1 MALFLF
7 PVSRV
12 LGPQV
17 LDEHLRVSVPVPP
30 TRVKNERPGC
40 GVIVGEQ

>member
-7 PVSRV
+7 PVSRA

-17 LDEHLRVSVPVPP
+17 LDERLRVSVPVPP
-30 TRVKNERPGC
+30 AWVKNECPGC
-40 GVIVGEQ
+40 GVIVGV